1 MLDKLF
7 RIQVKFWKLKMK
19 VVVPVCLE
27 SKIIIPPRKR
37 GLETKI
43 DASNRYTRLFTYNI
57 IHVTAK
63 TEKEI
68 TR

>member
-1 MLDKLF
+1 
-7 RIQVKFWKLKMK
+7 MK
-19 VVVPVCLE
+19 VVMVGCLE
-27 SKIIIPPRKR
+27 LKIIIPSRKR
-37 GLETKI
+37 GLETSI
-43 DASNRYTRLFTYNI
+43 DGSNRYTRLFTYNI

>member
-1 MLDKLF
+1 
-7 RIQVKFWKLKMK
+7 MK

-27 SKIIIPPRKR
+27 TKIIIPPRKR
-37 GLETKI
+37 GLETKN
-43 DASNRYTRLFTYNI
+43 DESNRCTRLFTYNI